1 MEIIPGF
8 FVSLSGYSAVAF
20 RSDVRRRQNAGYIID
35 RKEFKR

>member
-8 FVSLSGYSAVAF
+8 FVSLSGYSAVVP
-20 RSDVRRRQNAGYIID
+20 RGVCGGGRPMKQVID